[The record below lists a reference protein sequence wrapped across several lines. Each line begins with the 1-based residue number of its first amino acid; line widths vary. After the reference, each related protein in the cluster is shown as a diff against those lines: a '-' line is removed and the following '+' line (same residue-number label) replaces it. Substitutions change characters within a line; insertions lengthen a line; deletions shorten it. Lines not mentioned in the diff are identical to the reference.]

1 MWYDDFKK
9 EGGEKMLVSASR
21 RTDIPACCEELDL
34 SLWGVAR
41 EACISKAFAEAVI
54 GAPVR
59 GKKDAGQR
67 KSCGCIQ
74 SADIGLYDSCLN
86 GCVYCYANTSRQ
98 AILRNAAG
106 HHEDSPTL
114 IGYPDPEAA
123 VVPRTSPSIWAA
135 HMQFPFEDKK

>member
-1 MWYDDFKK
+1 
-9 EGGEKMLVSASR
+9 MLVSASR

-41 EACISKAFAEAVI
+41 EVCISKAFAEAVI
-54 GAPVR
+54 GVPVW

-74 SADIGLYDSCLN
+74 SADIGMYDSCLN

-123 VVPRTSPSIWAA
+123 VVPRTLPSIRAA
-135 HMQFPFEDKK
+135 QMQFPFEDKK